1 MSIPGMPPGPIP
13 GTPGSP
19 EWAAQQMA
27 HEVAQRSSLWSRR
40 VTTSSVAGV
49 DDGAHDVN
57 IHIVPTKGQARAR
70 LIIGVAMAV
79 MFVLFVVVFV
89 IVAIHIFHGSSNP
102 GIGN

>member
-27 HEVAQRSSLWSRR
+27 QQAAQRSVFRR
-40 VTTSSVAGV
+40 RSITMSSVAGSE
-49 DDGAHDVN
+49 DGAQDVN

-70 LIIGVAMAV
+70 LIISVAMAI

-89 IVAIHIFHGSSNP
+89 IVAVHIFHGSPNP
-102 GIGN
+102 GFGN

>member
-27 HEVAQRSSLWSRR
+27 QQAAQRSVFRR
-40 VTTSSVAGV
+40 RSITMSSVAGSE
-49 DDGAHDVN
+49 DGAQDVN

-70 LIIGVAMAV
+70 LIIGVAMAI

-89 IVAIHIFHGSSNP
+89 IVAVHIFHGSSNP
-102 GIGN
+102 GFGN